1 MKTHILIIAILFL
14 GLCKQSSA
22 QIDLENLD
30 LKNLDIKD
38 LIGKV
43 MKVEKGFSPD
53 FFLGNIKIPKI
64 PKVAE
69 ILGMKK
75 NPEINKLFSTFR
87 TGRTIF
93 HIASYSG
100 SAVALY
106 GAIKALGDSVKSSD
120 YKGAL
125 IGGLTSALTGLIVKL
140 LTKGAAY
147 KAVDIFNGIAARKI
161 KDIFSIAP
169 ASNGVGIGLYV
180 KLD

>member
-1 MKTHILIIAILFL
+1 MKKHILIIAILFL
-14 GLCKQSSA
+14 GICKQSSA
-22 QIDLENLD
+22 QFDLE
-30 LKNLDIKD
+30 NLDIKD
-38 LIGKV
+38 LLGKV

-53 FFLGNIKIPKI
+53 FFLGNLKIPKI

-75 NPEINKLFSTFR
+75 NPEVNKLFNTFR

-93 HIASYSG
+93 HITSYAG
-100 SAVALY
+100 SAVAIY

-125 IGGLTSALTGLIVKL
+125 VGGLSSALTGLIVKL
-140 LTKGAAY
+140 LTKKAAY

-169 ASNGVGIGLYV
+169 ASNTMGIGIYV